1 MSYSYEQQM
10 AYSSM
15 VWTWE
20 EFDKMKQDL
29 KIRKCRIHKKRAWAA
44 VEWEKDYDVDV
55 SIYRYCCL
63 DFAEEIKK
71 LFVDRGIF
79 NSVRI
84 DPNKP
89 IKRSSP
95 KNK

>member
-1 MSYSYEQQM
+1 MSYSYEQQR
-10 AYSSM
+10 AYASM
-15 VWTWE
+15 EWTWG
-20 EFDKMKQDL
+20 EFTKMKQDL
-29 KIRKCRIHKKRAWAA
+29 RQRRCPVHKKLAWAA

-71 LFVDRGIF
+71 IFDDKGIF

-84 DPNKP
+84 DLKP
-89 IKRSSP
+89 TK
-95 KNK
+95 KTNYKEK